1 MELCNHFISIKNSP
15 RVFSSSKPFT
25 TLKPIFSLPNSS
37 DSHSPQL
44 ALSNSLQSETLK
56 ALEWSALCER
66 LSVFTSTSMGQ
77 STARNANIPIGKSVR
92 ESRELLNQ
100 TSAGLAVMESGR
112 LDLSGIEDITEI
124 VNSAVSGFL
133 LTVNQLCAVRRTLRA
148 ARAVLERL
156 KDGGDCSTRYYP
168 LLEILESCNLQ
179 VELEQKI
186 GFCIDCN
193 LSIILDRASE
203 DLGII
208 RSEKKKNMETLENL
222 LKGIST
228 RIFQAGGIDRPF
240 VTKRRSRLCVAVRAT
255 YRFLIPDGVI
265 LDVSGSGLTYFMEPG
280 EAMELNNL
288 EVMLS
293 NSERAEE
300 IAILS
305 LLTSEIAESER
316 DIKHL
321 LDAFLEVDLALARA
335 AYAQQVNGV
344 CPTFTSEGYEDKPFS
359 KADYNTLSIDIE
371 GIRHPLLVG
380 SSQQNLSDVLGS
392 NSGNR
397 AELDDEGE
405 VLGTQSLSQSL
416 SEFPVPI
423 NIKVECGTRVVV
435 ISGPNTGGK
444 TASMKTLGI
453 ASLMSKAGLFLP
465 ARNTPKI
472 PWFDVVLAEIG
483 DHQSLEQS
491 LSTFSGHISRICKIL
506 EVTSKESLVL
516 IDEICSGTD
525 PSEGVA
531 LSTSILQYI
540 RDRVN
545 LAVVTTHYAD
555 LSHLKDSDSRFEN
568 AAMEFS
574 LETLQPTYQ
583 VLWGRTGNSNA
594 LSIARSIGFD
604 SNIIEHAQKWVEK
617 LMPEKEK
624 QRKGFLYQSLMDE
637 RNRLEAQAR
646 EAALVYAE
654 IMELYYE
661 IQAEAEDLDRRVPAL
676 MAKETQQVQQE
687 LKATKFQIE
696 TVVHNFENEL
706 RKASPEQFYPLI
718 RKSES
723 TIASI
728 LEARFP
734 PDRLAA
740 SEADF
745 SSYTPQ
751 LGEKVYLTRLG
762 NKVATVVE
770 APGND
775 ETILVQ
781 YGKIRVRVKKSDI
794 RSLKGNKRRDA
805 TNSVPRLK
813 RQGQQIQSEANKGEV
828 SYGPR
833 IQTTKNT
840 VDLRGMR
847 VEEAALQLDM
857 AISARE
863 PDSVIFIVHGMGTG
877 AVKQR
882 ALEILGK
889 HPRVVMFEA
898 ESPMNFGCT
907 VAYIK

>member
-1 MELCNHFISIKNSP
+1 MELSYPFISIRNSP
-15 RVFSSSKPFT
+15 IFFFSKPFN
-25 TLKPIFSLPNSS
+25 TLKPLFSLPNPNAANSS
-37 DSHSPQL
+37 STRL
-44 ALSNSLQSETLK
+44 ALQSEALK
-56 ALEWSALCER
+56 ALEWNSLCDR
-66 LSVFTSTSMGQ
+66 LSPFTSTSMGH
-77 STARNANIPIGKSVR
+77 SAARSASIPIGESIQ
-92 ESRELLNQ
+92 ESRMLLDQ
-100 TSAGLAVMESGR
+100 TTAALAMMQYGTLDFSA
-112 LDLSGIEDITEI
+112 IEDITGI
-124 VNSAVSGFL
+124 VNSAVSGNL
-133 LTVNQLCAVRRTLRA
+133 LTVSELCAVRRTLEA
-148 ARAVLERL
+148 AKAVLERL
-156 KDGGDCSTRYYP
+156 KDGGDCLERSYP
-168 LLEILESCNLQ
+168 LLEIFRSCNLQ
-179 VELEQKI
+179 IQLEQKI

-193 LSIILDRASE
+193 LLIILDRASE
-203 DLGII
+203 DLELI
-208 RSEKKKNMETLENL
+208 RYERKKTMENLDNL

-240 VTKRRSRLCVAVRAT
+240 VTKRRSRLCVGVRAT
-255 YRFLIPDGVI
+255 HRYLIPDGVI
-265 LDVSGSGLTYFMEPG
+265 LDVSGSGATYFVEPG
-280 EAMELNNL
+280 DAVELNNL

-316 DIKHL
+316 DIKKL
-321 LDAFLEVDLALARA
+321 LDGILEVDLAFARA
-335 AYAQQVNGV
+335 AYARQINGV
-344 CPTFTSEGYEDKPFS
+344 CPTFTSEGYEGEPS
-359 KADYNTLSIDIE
+359 SRANYALSIDIE
-371 GIRHPLLVG
+371 GIQHPLLLG
-380 SSQQNLSDVLGS
+380 SSQQSLSDVLVS
-392 NSGNR
+392 DST
-397 AELDDEGE
+397 ELDDGDDAMA
-405 VLGTQSLSQSL
+405 TQSLL
-416 SEFPVPI
+416 ERVSEFPVPI

-472 PWFDVVLAEIG
+472 PWFDVVLADIG
-483 DHQSLEQS
+483 DNQSLEQN

-531 LSTSILQYI
+531 LSTSILQYL

-555 LSHLKDSDSRFEN
+555 LSLLKDSDSQFEN

-583 VLWGRTGNSNA
+583 ILWGSTGNSNA
-594 LSIARSIGFD
+594 LSIAKSIGFD
-604 SNIIEHAQKWVEK
+604 SNIIERAEKWVEK
-617 LMPEKEK
+617 LIPEK
-624 QRKGFLYQSLMDE
+624 QQHRKGLLYKSLMDE
-637 RNRLEAQAR
+637 RNKLEAQAR
-646 EAALVYAE
+646 EAASVHAQ

-661 IQAEAEDLDRRVPAL
+661 IQDEAGNLDSRIMAL

-687 LKATKFQIE
+687 LKATKSQIE
-696 TVVHNFENEL
+696 TVVHNFENLL
-706 RKASPEQFYPLI
+706 RKASPLQFNSLI

-723 TIASI
+723 AIASI
-728 LEARFP
+728 VEAHYP
-734 PDRLAA
+734 ADNLPA
-740 SEADF
+740 SEDV

-751 LGEKVYLTRLG
+751 LGEQVHLKGFG

-770 APGND
+770 APGKD

-794 RSLKGNKRRDA
+794 RAIQGKKRTEA
-805 TNSVPRLK
+805 TKLVPRLK
-813 RQGQQIQSEANKGEV
+813 RQGQQSHAEVNKDED

-833 IQTTKNT
+833 VQTSKNT

-847 VEEAALQLDM
+847 VEEAVLHLNM
-857 AISARE
+857 AISERE
-863 PDSVIFIVHGMGTG
+863 PHSVIFVVHGMGTG

-889 HPRVVMFEA
+889 HPRVTNYEA

-907 VAYIK
+907 VAYIN